1 MVYCA
6 AMRRAKIVCTLG
18 PASNTPEKIGEL
30 IEAGMDVVRLNFSH
44 GSHADHAKV
53 MATVRAE
60 SDKRGRSVGILQ
72 DIQGPKIRVGRFAE
86 GQIELVP
93 GAAFTITTDQDVV
106 GDVDRVSTTYGGL
119 PRDVK
124 AGDHVLLDDGYL
136 TLAVT
141 EVSDREV
148 KTVVVAGGTLKN
160 NKGINLPGVEVS
172 APAITEKDKL
182 DLQWG
187 LRMGVDY
194 VAVSFV
200 RRPEDV
206 LEARRLVTADNV
218 SIPIIAK
225 IEKPH
230 AVDRLEDIIEAA
242 DGIMVAR
249 GDLGVEIGPEKVPL
263 IQKRIIE
270 RTNAQGKIVITA
282 TQMLESMMVQQ
293 RPSRAEASDVA
304 NAVLDGTDAL
314 MLSGETA
321 SGKYPVEA
329 VRTMAR
335 IIGEIEGSTYY
346 RQNLELPQLNMAV
359 SANAIAH
366 AAVIGAREMRIKTI
380 AVVSN
385 SGGAARLMS
394 EYRPEANIV
403 ALTTSEVQY
412 RRLALVWGVTP
423 VLIDST
429 ATTDELIDRVE
440 HLLSVRGLARS
451 GDFVVITMGVP
462 VGAGVSTNL
471 LKIHQ
476 MA

>member
-1 MVYCA
+1 
-6 AMRRAKIVCTLG
+6 
-18 PASNTPEKIGEL
+18 
-30 IEAGMDVVRLNFSH
+30 
-44 GSHADHAKV
+44 
-53 MATVRAE
+53 
-60 SDKRGRSVGILQ
+60 
-72 DIQGPKIRVGRFAE
+72 
-86 GQIELVP
+86 
-93 GAAFTITTDQDVV
+93 
-106 GDVDRVSTTYGGL
+106 
-119 PRDVK
+119 
-124 AGDHVLLDDGYL
+124 
-136 TLAVT
+136 
-141 EVSDREV
+141 
-148 KTVVVAGGTLKN
+148 
-160 NKGINLPGVEVS
+160 
-172 APAITEKDKL
+172 
-182 DLQWG
+182 
-187 LRMGVDY
+187 MGVDY
-194 VAVSFV
+194 IAVSFV

-206 LEARRLVTADNV
+206 LEARRLVTLDNV

-230 AVDRLEDIIEAA
+230 AVDRLDDIIDAA

-270 RTNAQGKIVITA
+270 RTNAKGKIVITA

-304 NAVLDGTDAL
+304 NAGLDGTDAL

-366 AAVIGAREMRIKTI
+366 AAVIAAREMRIKTI

-423 VLIDST
+423 VLIESP

-440 HLLSVRGLARS
+440 QLLSHRGLARS
-451 GDFVVITMGVP
+451 GDSVVITMGVP
-462 VGAGVSTNL
+462 VGAGLSTNM

-476 MA
+476 MP